1 VCSSDL
7 PHFDKCRN
15 VATIKPTVAPITKP
29 NTDSVKVEVKC
40 GIKVGKTSFDSSKI
54 VEGAGRNHSSTEK
67 VRTPTSHKTMTIK
80 TATTRRHPIVNNL
93 VIKRSSYSC
102 SEVSFVNASSISK
115 CFVIIACCIIFSL
128 VISEHSFSGMTN

>member
-40 GIKVGKTSFDSSKI
+40 GIKVGKTFFDSSKI
-54 VEGAGRNHSSTEK
+54 IEGAGRNHSSTEK

-80 TATTRRHPIVNNL
+80 TATTSRHPLVRIL
-93 VIKRSSYSC
+93 VIKSSSYSC
-102 SEVSFVNASSISK
+102 GKNSFVNVSSISK
-115 CFVIIACCIIFSL
+115 YSVIISCSNIKS
-128 VISEHSFSGMTN
+128 